1 MEERVAAAGGA
12 RVARQPA
19 TQTVAA
25 RFLSPGPQGGRGR
38 PYSVKSVGRYKRQS
52 MTYDVECLK
61 LAKHFL
67 HNKPNNDTEKN
78 RQELAQRIQDAV
90 EDFLSELQQK

>member
-1 MEERVAAAGGA
+1 MRCGG
-12 RVARQPA
+12 RR
-19 TQTVAA
+19 
-25 RFLSPGPQGGRGR
+25 RQGGTATRNSDGLPRASFRPAHKGARGR

-67 HNKPNNDTEKN
+67 HNKPNNDTDKN